1 MRVFVHLFGPAR
13 EKAGRHLLEVEVRE
27 PAFVSDVAAQILLH
41 HTSLGG
47 LLQTAAIAV
56 DREMA
61 TLDTPVTE
69 RSEVALLP
77 PVSGG

>member
-1 MRVFVHLFGPAR
+1 MKIFVHLFGPAR
-13 EKAGRHLLEVEVRE
+13 EKAGRHILEVELRL
-27 PAFVSDVAAQILLH
+27 PATVSDLAAQILLH
-41 HTSLGG
+41 HTELGG
-47 LLQTAAIAV
+47 LLHTAAIAV
-56 DREMA
+56 DREFA

>member
-1 MRVFVHLFGPAR
+1 VRVFVHLFGPAR
-13 EKAGRHLLEVEVRE
+13 EKAGRNILEVQVRE
-27 PAFVSDVAAQILLH
+27 PAVVSDLAAQILLH
-41 HTSLGG
+41 HTELGG

-56 DREMA
+56 DRNLA

>member
-1 MRVFVHLFGPAR
+1 MKVFVHLFGPAR
-13 EKAGRHLLEVEVRE
+13 EKAGRHILEVELRE
-27 PAFVSDVAAQILLH
+27 PACVSDLAARILLH
-41 HTSLGG
+41 HTELGG

-61 TLDTPVTE
+61 TLDTPLTE